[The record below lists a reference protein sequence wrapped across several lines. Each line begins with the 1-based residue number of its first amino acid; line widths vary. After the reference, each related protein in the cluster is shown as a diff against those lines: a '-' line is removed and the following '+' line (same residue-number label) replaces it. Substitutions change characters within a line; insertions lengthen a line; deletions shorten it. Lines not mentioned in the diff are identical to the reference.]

1 MKDLLNTDQN
11 IKISGTG
18 YHASIIIQYSY
29 KTRQKPTKVHQIPKN
44 PSKTHPRPTQ
54 KPCVKTHCDPLRGK
68 EEEREEAEATAVT
81 RCPTRPQ
88 RVARSSKSSYRPKR
102 SRWPIGRCAHG
113 LRDETPAETAP
124 LLLLRAFAAV
134 VAVAFLHRV
143 ELLCTVVK
151 YGPHFRSH

>member
-1 MKDLLNTDQN
+1 MKDLLNTNQN
-11 IKISGTG
+11 LRNRISRIH
-18 YHASIIIQYSY
+18 YHPIFIQNPS
-29 KTRQKPTKVHQIPKN
+29 KTHKSSPNTQN